1 MSWPGQS
8 GRSNPESR
16 RSPRKRSGP
25 GGGTVRG
32 RGGHDEEDDEG
43 SSLSGPEY
51 YPPMG
56 RRVDAGKRSTILR
69 REGLPFP
76 ASAARTVEGPLAVGG
91 DKNEGVGVGR
101 TPFPDPPRGS
111 RPLAGFHG
119 RQDLASRQVEPG
131 GEEERPPGGTRRQA
145 VLAAKKD
152 RPSSSR
158 LENSAPEPTRGM
170 PQSPPP
176 HGTNPWGNVSAAR
189 SSPWKCPVYPSLE
202 TCADGGQRLLPNR
215 KTNGEDT

>member
-8 GRSNPESR
+8 GHCSPESGG
-16 RSPRKRSGP
+16 SPRKGSGP
-25 GGGTVRG
+25 GGGTLSG
-32 RGGHDEEDDEG
+32 RGGRDEEDDEG
-43 SSLSGPEY
+43 SGLSGPEY
-51 YPPMG
+51 YPPLG

-91 DKNEGVGVGR
+91 DKNQGVGVGR
-101 TPFPDPPRGS
+101 TPFPGPPRGS

-119 RQDLASRQVEPG
+119 RQDLARAKWNPG

-176 HGTNPWGNVSAAR
+176 PGYEPLGPWSAAT
-189 SSPWKCPVYPSLE
+189 SGPWKCPVYPSLE
-202 TCADGGQRLLPNR
+202 TCADGGQRPSYP
-215 KTNGEDT
+215 TGT